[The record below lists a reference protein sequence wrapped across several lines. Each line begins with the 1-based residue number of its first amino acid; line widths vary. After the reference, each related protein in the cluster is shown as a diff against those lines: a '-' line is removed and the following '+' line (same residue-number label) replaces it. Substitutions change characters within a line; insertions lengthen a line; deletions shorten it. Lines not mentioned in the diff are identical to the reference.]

1 MTDRTGDYAND
12 CAKDYLQVDSSEG
25 RELNPNIPFFQK
37 SFHVLGFRS
46 SRNFFF
52 QFLNVF
58 VQGFCR
64 NALVSIVAEFNE
76 GAFDCDCKPPG
87 ALG

>member
-1 MTDRTGDYAND
+1 MTDRTGDYANE
-12 CAKDYLQVDSSEG
+12 CAKDYLQVDTSEG
-25 RELNPNIPFFQK
+25 KKLFRNSFMLRDMKNIFAFEWLFIFLYLFF
-37 SFHVLGFRS
+37 VP
-46 SRNFFF
+46 
-52 QFLNVF
+52 
-58 VQGFCR
+58 GFCR